1 MQIKLKLMGMLKP
14 KEPPDRVL
22 EIADG
27 ASIETVLNELEIPVE
42 SVAVF
47 TVNGRLVRD
56 RRHLLAA
63 GDELSILPPVGG
75 G

>member
-1 MQIKLKLMGMLKP
+1 MQIKLKLMGMLKS
-14 KEPPDRVL
+14 KEPPDKLL
-22 EIADG
+22 EIEEG
-27 ASIETVLNELEIPVE
+27 ATIESVLHRLEIPVE

-47 TVNGRLVRD
+47 TVNGRLTRD
-56 RRHLLAA
+56 RAHALAA

>member
-1 MQIKLKLMGMLKP
+1 MQIKLKLMGMLKS
-14 KEPPDRVL
+14 KEPPDKVL
-22 EIADG
+22 EVADG
-27 ASIETVLNELEIPVE
+27 ASLEAVLHQLEIPVE

-47 TVNGRLVRD
+47 TVNGKLIRD
-56 RRHLLAA
+56 RNHRLAA